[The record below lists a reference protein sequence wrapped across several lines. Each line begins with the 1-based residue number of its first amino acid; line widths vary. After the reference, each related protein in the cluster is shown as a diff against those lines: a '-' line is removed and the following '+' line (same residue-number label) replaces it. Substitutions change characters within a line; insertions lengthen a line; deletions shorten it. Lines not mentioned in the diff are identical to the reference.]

1 MNQNVTE
8 GSVKSENIWDMCL
21 LVKLFW
27 LGKAVSLGLLS
38 SSVDSLRVHR
48 YFFRISD
55 LCNSQTEELGVIVEM
70 N

>member
-1 MNQNVTE
+1 MKQNVTE

-48 YFFRISD
+48 YVFRISD